1 MHPEDRSRASKW
13 LIAIAVLTCLFQFF
27 WFGSK
32 CFNQIDY
39 DGMAYTGIARHLS
52 EGGVHS
58 AIKVFR
64 SPLISWIIGASFGSC
79 ATR

>member
-13 LIAIAVLTCLFQFF
+13 LIAIVMLTCLFQFF

-39 DGMAYTGIARHLS
+39 DGMAYTGIA
-52 EGGVHS
+52 
-58 AIKVFR
+58 AILAKAEYTQQLRYFAV
-64 SPLISWIIGASFGSC
+64 L
-79 ATR
+79 